1 MSPYSPSR
9 CLPALDL
16 EELLEDQNDVLNNA
30 KIGIHLGLED
40 SNVLIVSRKAD
51 QIQRQCLC

>member
-30 KIGIHLGLED
+30 KISIHLGLED
-40 SNVLIVSRKAD
+40 SNVLID
-51 QIQRQCLC
+51 I